1 MAKGFKSGGRRP
13 GSPNKVTQDLRAM
26 IEGALDDLGGRKWL
40 VRAAA
45 ENPAA
50 FLTLVGKLLPRD
62 VVVTGKLTL
71 EQLIAD
77 SFVPVVHAQ
86 QLRDAETGLRPH

>member
-40 VRAAA
+40 VSAAA